1 MRHANPHPRPH
12 LRKRSCFL
20 LLLVCLLLAS
30 PISAQQRGVKQTVVE
45 KASGEARNRALI
57 IGNNEYLHWPPLK
70 TAVHDAEALASLLT
84 SKYGY
89 PAHEVRL
96 LRNATRIQMLD
107 GIDWLQQTSGPD
119 DHVLIYYAGHGEY
132 DKNEDGWWVP
142 VDGELRKRHQHISN
156 SDVLN
161 KLRAVKARHKLL
173 ISDSCFSGNLFTR
186 GIKRTS
192 EEMPTQP
199 RWIRERS
206 QLKSV
211 WGLSS
216 GGNEPVS
223 DGGPKW
229 EGHSIFA
236 YHLLAQLEAN
246 QKVFLPASELGSRM
260 ARLVANDTMAIKGAA
275 QTPAVHPIVNQ
286 GHQDGEFFFVRSDL
300 PSVSALML
308 HLSSG
313 DPAADSQ
320 LGDAV
325 NELHHT
331 IQQTAR
337 STLRLKLQPQLEVLQ
352 SMEELPEALASSK
365 VGHALVLE
373 VQGKL
378 KKQLTS
384 QWAGLAQ
391 LKVRL
396 RHFRLEDGTVRE
408 VGRKDFPKSRMPLKT
423 WEEDEEF
430 AARAFMKAGRKLS
443 KHLSRKGLDDF
454 LWSMVAGD

>member
-1 MRHANPHPRPH
+1 MED
-12 LRKRSCFL
+12 RSG
-20 LLLVCLLLAS
+20 
-30 PISAQQRGVKQTVVE
+30 R
-45 KASGEARNRALI
+45 
-57 IGNNEYLHWPPLK
+57 
-70 TAVHDAEALASLLT
+70 
-84 SKYGY
+84 
-89 PAHEVRL
+89 
-96 LRNATRIQMLD
+96 
-107 GIDWLQQTSGPD
+107 
-119 DHVLIYYAGHGEY
+119 
-132 DKNEDGWWVP
+132 
-142 VDGELRKRHQHISN
+142 
-156 SDVLN
+156 
-161 KLRAVKARHKLL
+161 
-173 ISDSCFSGNLFTR
+173 
-186 GIKRTS
+186 
-192 EEMPTQP
+192 
-199 RWIRERS
+199 
-206 QLKSV
+206 
-211 WGLSS
+211 
-216 GGNEPVS
+216 
-223 DGGPKW
+223 
-229 EGHSIFA
+229 GHSIFA

-260 ARLVANDTMAIKGAA
+260 VRLVANDTMAIKGAA
-275 QTPAVHPIVNQ
+275 QTPVVHPIVNQ

-320 LGDAV
+320 LQDAL

-352 SMEELPEALASSK
+352 SMDELPEALASNK

-430 AARAFMKAGRKLS
+430 
-443 KHLSRKGLDDF
+443 
-454 LWSMVAGD
+454 